1 MTDEKKEKPSRIGG
15 VPRYATLGKPPDIQK
30 SESPD
35 AQQSSSADIQTSST
49 PINPLSEH
57 ADVQTARSSD
67 AETAKSPNVRK
78 SKHPTWKQQ
87 TIYLPPDLIVKL
99 KMRAVLDGREL
110 S

>member
-35 AQQSSSADIQTSST
+35 AQQSSSADIQTSS
-49 PINPLSEH
+49 
-57 ADVQTARSSD
+57 
-67 AETAKSPNVRK
+67 
-78 SKHPTWKQQ
+78 
-87 TIYLPPDLIVKL
+87 LIVKL

-110 S
+110 SEIVAELLNNAM